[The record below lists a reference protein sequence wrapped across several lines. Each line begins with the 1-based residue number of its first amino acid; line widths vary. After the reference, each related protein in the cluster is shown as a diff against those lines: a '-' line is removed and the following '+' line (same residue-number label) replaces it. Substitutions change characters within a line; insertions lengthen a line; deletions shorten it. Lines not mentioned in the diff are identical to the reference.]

1 LNFVNKIPL
10 LSETYRE
17 GFDSKEKSK
26 TFGKY
31 VHMMIIWMHVHKK
44 ML

>member
-1 LNFVNKIPL
+1 M
-10 LSETYRE
+10 E

-26 TFGKY
+26 TFGKH
-31 VHMMIIWMHVHKK
+31 VHMMIIWMHEHEM